1 MGDIDIE
8 QHSEIQN
15 SIEVSWIK
23 PQNSFFQFDIQT
35 FYAML
40 LIVEAIFGNAK
51 LKIAKI
57 IIKVVK
63 I

>member
-35 FYAML
+35 FYAM
-40 LIVEAIFGNAK
+40 
-51 LKIAKI
+51 
-57 IIKVVK
+57 
-63 I
+63 